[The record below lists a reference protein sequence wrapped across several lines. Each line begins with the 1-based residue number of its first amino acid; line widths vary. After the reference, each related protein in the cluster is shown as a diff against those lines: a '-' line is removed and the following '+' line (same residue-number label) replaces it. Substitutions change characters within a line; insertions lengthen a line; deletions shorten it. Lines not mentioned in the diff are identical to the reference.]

1 MAFYISYSKVRSVH
15 GYGIVVVT
23 VLATHASLIRKVR
36 SVHGYGIV
44 VVTVPATRASLI
56 TDKKI
61 PSYYLSNL
69 DFYFKIE
76 ST

>member
-56 TDKKI
+56 TDKKN
-61 PSYYLSNL
+61 PKLLSFELRFLFQN
-69 DFYFKIE
+69 
-76 ST
+76 